1 MALILVEVEESIDL
15 IKYEVKEQVTRKQTE
30 DVFKGMI
37 D

>member
-1 MALILVEVEESIDL
+1 MALILVEVEGSIHL
-15 IKYEVKEQVTRKQTE
+15 IKYDITQYVTRKQTE